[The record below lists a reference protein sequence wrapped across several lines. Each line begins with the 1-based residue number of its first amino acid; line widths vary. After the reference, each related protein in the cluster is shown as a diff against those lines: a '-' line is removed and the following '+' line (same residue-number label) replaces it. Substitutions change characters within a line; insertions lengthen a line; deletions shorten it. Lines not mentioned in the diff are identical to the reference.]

1 VEIQRPVRMV
11 PDRSAVLADLPVRV
25 HATGSTVATRDGVRD
40 APAEPGCYVWRDRDG
55 SILYTGKSVALRT
68 RLANY
73 FAPGRE
79 RKAGIMAK
87 RASTVEWYVTG
98 SEVEALILESTL
110 IKRFQPPYNVQLRT
124 YPHYTFLR
132 FTDPGNDGVPYLEM
146 TKGIDPDGRAY
157 FGPFWDRTS
166 AEQTRD
172 FVNRLFALR
181 QCEGRLPTARDG
193 QSCFHAQ
200 VHRCQAPCMSVRDLA
215 PFHYGPSLAEA
226 TALLRGDAAQLIARL
241 DAERD
246 RASTALRFER
256 ASELHQMASALRTL
270 HGKRRHLRS
279 AAHTPNFVVVVRG
292 GAGAAARR
300 SVQVL
305 AFSGARLQGQVEVET
320 DASGRNATAR
330 RATLVRFLRTH
341 YPTARPLDI
350 DLAELDQMH
359 VVASWLARHG
369 RSAKYVALPDGAVTT
384 ESAKPVVSEILA
396 AVRESIAEVALAP
409 VTAIP
414 SDLAVAAS

>member
-1 VEIQRPVRMV
+1 MEIQRPVRMV
-11 PDRSAVLADLPVRV
+11 PESSAVLADLPVRV
-25 HATGSTVATRDGVRD
+25 HSTGLTAATRDGVRD
-40 APAEPGCYVWRDRDG
+40 APAEPGCYIWRDRDG

-87 RASTVEWYVTG
+87 RATTVEWYVTG

-110 IKRFQPPYNVQLRT
+110 IKRFQPPYNVQLRA

-132 FTDPGNDGVPYLEM
+132 FTDPGNDGVPYLEL

-157 FGPFWDRTS
+157 FGPFWDRAS

-181 QCEGRLPTARDG
+181 QCEGRLPTAREG

-200 VHRCQAPCMSVRDLA
+200 VHRCQAPCMDVRELA
-215 PFHYGPSLAEA
+215 PDRYAPSLADA
-226 TALLRGDAAQLIARL
+226 TALMRGDASQLIARL

-246 RASTALRFER
+246 RASTDLRFER

-279 AAHTPNFVVVVRG
+279 AAHTPNFVVIVRG
-292 GAGAAARR
+292 GSGVAARR
-300 SVQVL
+300 LLQVL
-305 AFSGARLQGQVEVET
+305 AFSGARLQGQFAVDT
-320 DASGRNATAR
+320 DAKGRDATAR
-330 RATLVRFLRTH
+330 RATLTRFLRTH

-384 ESAKPVVSEILA
+384 ETARPVVSEILA
-396 AVRESIAEVALAP
+396 AISAAIAEMPLAP
-409 VTAIP
+409 IPSLP
-414 SDLAVAAS
+414 SDLAAAAG